1 MSTYNLRYI
10 EELVNDYFLK
20 DSIQI
25 ESQNTSGSY
34 FRIIKFKYI
43 EKDDNERVA
52 FAIYN
57 KLKWLPTFLNSMSLD
72 MSLEYSYENGYVYV
86 TIS

>member
-1 MSTYNLRYI
+1 MGTYNLRYI

-20 DSIQI
+20 DSIQL

-34 FRIIKFKYI
+34 FRIIKFNYI

-52 FAIYN
+52 FVIYN
-57 KLKWLPTFLNSMSLD
+57 KLKWLSTFLNSMSL
-72 MSLEYSYENGYVYV
+72 EYSYEDGYVYV
-86 TIS
+86 TIRS